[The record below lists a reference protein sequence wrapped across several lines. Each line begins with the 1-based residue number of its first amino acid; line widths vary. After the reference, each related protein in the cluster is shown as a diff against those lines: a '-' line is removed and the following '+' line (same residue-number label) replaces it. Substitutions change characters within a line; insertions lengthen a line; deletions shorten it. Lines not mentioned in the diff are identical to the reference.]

1 MVVRSLEEIARSDVK
16 RLESR
21 RAWDRKH
28 LRTVSTKLTVEENRR
43 LLALCK
49 AEGVTRYALLA
60 ELIRGALRWT
70 S

>member
-1 MVVRSLEEIARSDVK
+1 MRMVVRTLEEIARSDVK

-28 LRTVSTKLTVEENRR
+28 LRTVSTKLTAEENCR
-43 LLALCK
+43 LLALCR

-60 ELIRGALRWT
+60 ELIREALR
-70 S
+70 